1 MVTPAPNTIWI
12 ASIDP
17 GKNNFAF
24 IVEEIKI
31 EDIKRIPKVLKKNR
45 YEIDGSASE
54 EWAEVLDTI
63 TGLGKTIVVEN
74 KNLTLSSSNKRKTL
88 LDKEVF
94 LSLTNVLDEYKKYWD
109 QCSYI
114 LIEQQMSFG
123 RKHNTMALKIA
134 QHTYSYFIF
143 QYGPF
148 KYLHEIPSYYKTQ
161 VLGAEKGL
169 DKPARKKWSV
179 VEARKMWEMRKDE
192 IVIAKLDKVKKRDD
206 MSDCLLMTTAFVIL
220 KFVDGKDFE

>member
-1 MVTPAPNTIWI
+1 MVSPAPKTIWI

-24 IVEEIKI
+24 IVEEIHMEKL
-31 EDIKRIPKVLKKNR
+31 KTLPKVLKKNR
-45 YEIDGSASE
+45 YEIDGTASD
-54 EWAEVLDTI
+54 EWSEFLSSLTGMGRTI
-63 TGLGKTIVVEN
+63 IVEN
-74 KNLTLSSSNKRKTL
+74 KNLTLKSDNKRKTL

-94 LSLTNVLDEYKKYWD
+94 LSLTHVLDEYKKYWD
-109 QCSYI
+109 HCSYI

-123 RKHNTMALKIA
+123 QKHNTMAIKIA

-148 KYLHEIPSYYKTQ
+148 KYLHEIPSYYKTK
-161 VLGAEKGL
+161 VLGAEKGI
-169 DKPARKKWSV
+169 DKPSRKKWSV
-179 VEARKMWEMRKDE
+179 VEARKMWEARNDQT
-192 IVIAKLDKVKKRDD
+192 VIAKLDKVRKRDD

-220 KFVDGKDFE
+220 HLIDGKEFE